1 MKKEGLRRK
10 DKHVQ
15 PSARIQNSDKMTGK
29 LKHDRWLTGRELL
42 VHELHM
48 QVEHLLLGFTLQ
60 QLQLLPPT
68 HHVTQIPHLQ
78 NEGKKTKR
86 SNTAH

>member
-1 MKKEGLRRK
+1 MCVGGDVRAGELMSNG
-10 DKHVQ
+10 
-15 PSARIQNSDKMTGK
+15 
-29 LKHDRWLTGRELL
+29 WLTSRGFL

-78 NEGKKTKR
+78 DDEKKK
-86 SNTAH
+86 SNTVKNRHNANCKALNDLTEHA